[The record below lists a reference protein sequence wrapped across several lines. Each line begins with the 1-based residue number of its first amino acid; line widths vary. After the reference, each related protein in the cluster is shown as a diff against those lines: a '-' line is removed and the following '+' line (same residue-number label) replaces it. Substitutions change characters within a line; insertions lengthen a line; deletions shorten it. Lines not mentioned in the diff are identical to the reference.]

1 MQTSRT
7 ACTFIRQSIHQPAL
21 THSRTHALTH
31 SRTHALTHSRT
42 LPFVTQPSSSTL
54 PPDAHPHR
62 WRALVLLAVAELLGM
77 AVWFSASAVSPRLQ
91 ELWSLSPS
99 QVGWLMGTVQL
110 GFVVGTAAAALLNL
124 ADLLNARAYFA
135 ASALL
140 AAGVNAALVV
150 VDGYAAAL
158 VLRFLTG
165 VFLAGVYPPAMK
177 MIATWFRSARG
188 LAIGTIVG
196 ALTVG
201 KATPYL
207 LRAFP
212 ALGWREVVLAASAG
226 AVLSALLVGIAY
238 REGPYPFARR
248 PFAWGL
254 MGQVLRNRPARLAIA
269 GYLGHMWEL
278 YAAWTFVSLFFVD
291 FFSLR
296 GAAELGAEA
305 RAGVVGFAMIAA
317 GGIGS
322 VLAGRWAD
330 RLGRE
335 RVAIH
340 AMWISGAC
348 ALGIGWL
355 LRGPVWLAVAV
366 AVVWGFSVVADSAQ
380 FSALVTEVAPEHAV
394 GTALTLQT
402 ALGFLLTSFSIAAV
416 PHLRDAGGWPLAFG
430 TLAAGPALGIIAM
443 RRLAALRRPVHIDLT
458 EPSGS

>member
-1 MQTSRT
+1 
-7 ACTFIRQSIHQPAL
+7 
-21 THSRTHALTH
+21 
-31 SRTHALTHSRT
+31 
-42 LPFVTQPSSSTL
+42 VTQPSPSIPTL
-54 PPDAHPHR
+54 DAHPHR
-62 WRALVLLAVAELLGM
+62 WRVLVLLAVAELLGM

-91 ELWSLSPS
+91 ALWGLSAS
-99 QVGWLMGTVQL
+99 QAGWLTGAVQL
-110 GFVVGTAAAALLNL
+110 GFVAGTAVAALLNL
-124 ADLLNARAYFA
+124 ADLVNSRAYFA
-135 ASALL
+135 VSALL
-140 AAGVNAALVV
+140 AAAANAGLVAA
-150 VDGYAAAL
+150 DGYGQAL
-158 VLRFLTG
+158 ALRFATG

-188 LAIGTIVG
+188 LAIGTVVG

-212 ALGWREVVLAASAG
+212 SLGWQQVVLAASTG
-226 AVLSALLVGIAY
+226 AVAAALLVAVAY

-254 MGQVLRNRPARLAIA
+254 IGEVARNRPARLAIA

-278 YAAWTFVSLFFVD
+278 YAAWTFVSVFFVD
-291 FFSLR
+291 FFALR
-296 GAAELGAEA
+296 GAGEAGAEA

-335 RVAIH
+335 RIAIQ
-340 AMWISGAC
+340 AMWISGFC
-348 ALGIGWL
+348 ALGMGWL
-355 LRGPVWLAVAV
+355 LRAPAWIAVLV
-366 AVVWGFSVVADSAQ
+366 AIVWGASVVADSAQ

-430 TLAAGPALGIIAM
+430 LLAVGPALGIVAM
-443 RRLAALRRPVHIDLT
+443 RRLKSIR
-458 EPSGS
+458 S